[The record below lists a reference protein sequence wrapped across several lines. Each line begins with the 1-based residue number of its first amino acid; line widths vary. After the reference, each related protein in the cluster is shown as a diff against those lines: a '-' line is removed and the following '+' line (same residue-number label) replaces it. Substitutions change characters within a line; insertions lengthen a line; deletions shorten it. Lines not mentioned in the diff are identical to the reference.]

1 MTDSYILAKSE
12 EPQGQ
17 DLLTPFESR
26 DWSWVNDIN
35 AGVYANNGSSNS
47 LIQYDL
53 STLYN
58 SGASFI
64 DVESMFLVFPVTLSW
79 ACTTAAGVT
88 IAPTNAAIENL
99 RVGLKGGYAN
109 LINQIEVQVN
119 GRTLSQVQNYAN
131 VLSLFQMQA
140 MMSKDDISTLG
151 PSLGLGTSVDSA
163 LTLTYSAAASAL
175 GNGVCNSTGLGS
187 LTAPAGYTGT
197 TQFSGFVN
205 AAFQSRLEQPINTTN
220 GPTGIATICTLAGIK
235 QEFRPYFAFNAT
247 TNISTLY
254 DFAIIRLKDVLDCFS
269 SLPLM
274 QRFDGFLRVYT
285 NPSQGYVLA
294 NQGTGL
300 FTHATTSSQN
310 TNPILINTA
319 IALPATCTQICYYL
333 GIGGVPQVTALG
345 AGSNV
350 NLSTGVAS
358 HPLTNTRLYFAKV
371 ALKPSIA
378 SRYISENRA
387 KRIRFSNF
395 YFSQFQNIASQAS
408 FSQLVLS
415 GVSKPVALLCVPYVA
430 QSVNGFSQL
439 VSEFDS
445 APVTNAP
452 ISLINFQVALG
463 GKNVLENPIQYGFSE
478 FMEQLASY
486 QAINYSDFGLTNG
499 LISKMEFD
507 YGKRFYLI
515 DLARS
520 NHTTATTPRNVVLS
534 FTNNSGVAIDIMVF
548 TIYSFE
554 ADVDVSS
561 GMISP
566 VFSSLT

>member
-1 MTDSYILAKSE
+1 MTDHYILAKSE

-26 DWSWVNDIN
+26 DWTWINDIN

-58 SGASFI
+58 SGATFI
-64 DVESMFLVFPVTLSW
+64 DCESMFLVLPVTLSW
-79 ACTTAAGVT
+79 ACCTAGAT
-88 IAPTNAAIENL
+88 LAPTTPSVENL
-99 RVGLKGGYAN
+99 RVGLKGGYVN

-131 VLSLFQMQA
+131 VWSLFDMQA
-140 MMSKDDISTLG
+140 KMSKDDLTVWG
-151 PSLGLGTSVDSA
+151 PSLGLGTSVDSS
-163 LTLTYSAAASAL
+163 LTMSYSAAGSAL
-175 GNGVCNSTGLGS
+175 GNGICNSTGLGYT
-187 LTAPAGYTGT
+187 TAPSPYTGGS
-197 TQFSGFVN
+197 QFSGFAN
-205 AAFQSRLEQPINTTN
+205 TAFQSRLEQPINTTN
-220 GPTGIATICTLAGIK
+220 GPIGIATISTLASIK

-254 DFAIIRLKDVLDCFS
+254 DYAIIRLKDILDCFS

-294 NQGTGL
+294 NAGTGF

-310 TNPILINTA
+310 TNPIMINTS
-319 IALPATCTQICYYL
+319 IPLPATCTQICYYC
-333 GIGGVPQVTALG
+333 GIGGVPQPTALG
-345 AGSNV
+345 TGSSI
-350 NLSTGVAS
+350 NLATGVS
-358 HPLTNTRLYFAKV
+358 PHPLTNTRLYFAKV
-371 ALKPSIA
+371 GLKPSIA
-378 SRYISENRA
+378 TRYISENRA

-395 YFSQFQNIASQAS
+395 YFSQFQNISSQAS

-430 QSVNGFSQL
+430 QAVNNFSQL

-445 APVTNAP
+445 APVTSSP
-452 ISLINFQVALG
+452 VSLINFQVALG
-463 GKNVLENPIQYGFSE
+463 GTNVLENPIQYGYSE
-478 FMEQLASY
+478 FMEQLSAY
-486 QAINYSDFGLTNG
+486 QAINYSDFGLSNG

-507 YGKRFYLI
+507 YGKRFYLV

-534 FTNNSGVAIDIMVF
+534 FVNNSGVAIDIMVF
-548 TIYSFE
+548 TIYSTE
-554 ADVDVSS
+554 CDVDVSS
-561 GMISP
+561 GLISP